1 MNNEQVIERIA
12 KLLAKAER
20 ATTAAE
26 AQAYFDKAQSLATA
40 HSISLAKARLV
51 TGEVK
56 VTPINKRIVIG
67 EPRKHANRHLIN
79 LMYAVATTNDLQM
92 DIARNS
98 TFCILFGFPSD
109 IATTEMLWSR
119 ISTQMVR
126 LGEDFLTSGTW
137 RGDVRV
143 IRQGR
148 RTRTAPITKQ
158 SARAQYYESFI
169 ETVQERLQHSRDKEI
184 HRQKVHEASQ
194 ETTASPGTEV
204 ALLQKATA
212 VTDYYSEQS
221 DARGSWRG
229 DSRVQG
235 LSRSAREAGT
245 RDGHRVRLS
254 GETGVTGSRA
264 EIGQ

>member
-1 MNNEQVIERIA
+1 MIERIA

-51 TGEVK
+51 TSEVRIA
-56 VTPINKRIVIG
+56 PINKRIVIG
-67 EPRKHANRHLIN
+67 EPRRHANRHLIN
-79 LMYAVATTNDLQM
+79 LMHAVATTNDLQM

-109 IATTEMLWSR
+109 IATAEMLWSK

-126 LGEDFLTSGTW
+126 LGEDFLSSDTW
-137 RGDVRV
+137 RGDVRIV
-143 IRQGR
+143 RQGR
-148 RTRTAPITKQ
+148 HTRRAPLTKQ
-158 SARAQYYESFI
+158 TARAQYYEAFI
-169 ETVQERLQHSRDKEI
+169 ETVRGRLQLARDHEI
-184 HRQKVHEASQ
+184 HLQSEKDGPDGSA
-194 ETTASPGTEV
+194 GTPSTDI
-204 ALLQKATA
+204 ALLEKAEA
-212 VTDYYSEQS
+212 VADYYGEVS

-235 LSRSAREAGT
+235 MSAAAHKAGH
-245 RDGHRVRLS
+245 RDGQRVQITSNGGLS
-254 GETGVTGSRA
+254 GSGAKLGR
-264 EIGQ
+264 